1 MSLAKDFEYFCSQ
14 ITPSDKELKNSKIKI
29 QRIVKKL
36 NQNYYETDSDSD
48 HLYIVGSVGRNTAI
62 SNISDYDIIFELPHE
77 TYLKFNSYSNN
88 GQSCLLQ
95 EVKKVIKET
104 YPSTDIKGDGQ
115 VIVVQFTDYK
125 IEVVP
130 GFKENDDR
138 FKYPDSNDGGHWKYT
153 DPIPEKN
160 ASLQQIEATNN
171 NYKRFANILRS
182 WKNNVGF
189 KFKGLLIDTLVYNY
203 FEENPQKKFI
213 GYDDYL
219 LTLKFIF
226 NYLQNQDE
234 NQSYWYALGSNQRI
248 TNDDNGL
255 FIKKAKKAYSK
266 IEELDENDD
275 INQILQDLLGK
286 DFPVHDMN
294 LDKTKS
300 TIYTEEFIEDKYKID
315 IRYNIKLDCDVEQNG
330 FRTFKLRNINREKR
344 WLRKNKTLHFYL
356 DVSSIPQYVKDNIKV
371 YWKVRNVGREAI
383 KRNMI
388 RGQIN
393 RGKRHIKEH
402 TDFTGPHFVEC
413 YVVWNKVCIA
423 KAHIDVPIDVVN
435 GTV

>member
-130 GFKENDDR
+130 GFKEDDDR

-315 IRYNIKLDCDVEQNG
+315 IRYNIKLDCDVE
-330 FRTFKLRNINREKR
+330 
-344 WLRKNKTLHFYL
+344 
-356 DVSSIPQYVKDNIKV
+356 
-371 YWKVRNVGREAI
+371 
-383 KRNMI
+383 
-388 RGQIN
+388 
-393 RGKRHIKEH
+393 
-402 TDFTGPHFVEC
+402 
-413 YVVWNKVCIA
+413 
-423 KAHIDVPIDVVN
+423 
-435 GTV
+435 

>member
-14 ITPSDKELKNSKIKI
+14 ITPSDKELKDSKIKI

-36 NQNYYETDSDSD
+36 NQNYYEIDSDSD

-88 GQSCLLQ
+88 GQSYLLQ

-130 GFKENDDR
+130 GFKEDDNR
-138 FKYPDSNDGGHWKYT
+138 FKYPDSNDGGRWKYT

-160 ASLQQIEATNN
+160 ASLKQIEATNN

-234 NQSYWYALGSNQRI
+234 DQSYWYALGSNQHI

-344 WLRKNKTLHFYL
+344 WLRKNKTLNFYL

-388 RGQIN
+388 R
-393 RGKRHIKEH
+393 
-402 TDFTGPHFVEC
+402 
-413 YVVWNKVCIA
+413 
-423 KAHIDVPIDVVN
+423 
-435 GTV
+435 